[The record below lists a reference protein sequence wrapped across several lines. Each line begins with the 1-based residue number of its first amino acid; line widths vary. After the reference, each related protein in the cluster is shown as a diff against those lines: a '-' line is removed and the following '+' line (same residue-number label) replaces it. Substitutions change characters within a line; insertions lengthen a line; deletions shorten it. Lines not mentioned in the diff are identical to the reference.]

1 MEIKIR
7 EYIEEDLEW
16 IISIHGSMY
25 KEEYGFDET
34 FPHYVREPLEK
45 FHSDRDV
52 KKECIWIAE
61 AEGKRVGAVAIAKA
75 DEKTAQFRW
84 FLLLKEFRGS
94 GNGRLLAEKAVQFAR
109 DAGYEEII
117 LWTVSILNEAR
128 GLYKSLGFSIE
139 NEIPHR
145 IWGGDLTEEKWTMKL

>member
-45 FHSDRDV
+45 FHSDRDI

-61 AEGKRVGAVAIAKA
+61 AEGKRVGAVAIAKV
-75 DEKTAQFRW
+75 DDKTAQFRW

-94 GNGRLLAEKAVQFAR
+94 GNGRLMAEMAVQFAR
-109 DAGYEEII
+109 DAGYKEII

-128 GLYKSLGFSIE
+128 GLYKGLGFTIE
-139 NEIPHR
+139 EEIPHR
-145 IWGGDLTEEKWTMKL
+145 IWGRDLTEEKWTMKL